1 MGSVLGFALLFCC
14 RFVLKKKTKKKTPQ
28 TFFIVTL
35 LQSGIPQHWF
45 LYSIG
50 LK

>member
-14 RFVLKKKTKKKTPQ
+14 RFVLKKKKKPQ

>member
-14 RFVLKKKTKKKTPQ
+14 RVVLKKKKTL